1 VAVKPIIITC
11 LANKKQGAKIKTA
24 ICEVT
29 AMGNILIGT
38 CSWTD
43 PTLIESGRFYPDW
56 ARSAEAR
63 LQYYA
68 SQFGLVEVD
77 SSYYALPSEKTSRL
91 WVERTGGKFIFD
103 IKAFRLFTQHPTP
116 LSALPKDVREVLP
129 LNIKG
134 KVSLYQRNMPVELV
148 NELWSRFERALLP
161 LDSAG
166 KLGVVLF
173 QFPPWFYSGEQ
184 QCNYILSCQ
193 ERLPQYQIAIEFRH
207 NSWINERSEEQT
219 LSFLRD
225 NDLPFVCVDEPQG
238 FHSSIPPVAEATSDI
253 ALVRF
258 HGRNREM
265 WEKKGISVTQRFN
278 YLYSEEELQEW
289 VPRIKELAAKTRQ
302 LHVLFN
308 NCHQDKAVVNA
319 HQVGFMLD

>member
-1 VAVKPIIITC
+1 
-11 LANKKQGAKIKTA
+11 
-24 ICEVT
+24 
-29 AMGNILIGT
+29 MGEILIGT

-43 PTLIESGRFYPDW
+43 PTLIKSGRFYPGW

-68 SQFGLVEVD
+68 SQFNIVEVD
-77 SSYYALPSEKTSRL
+77 SSYYALPNERTSRL
-91 WVERTGGKFIFD
+91 WVERTGDRFIFD

-116 LSALPKDVREVLP
+116 LVALPKDIREALP
-129 LNIKG
+129 PEAKERANI
-134 KVSLYQRNMPVELV
+134 YHRDMPPELV
-148 NELWSRFERALLP
+148 NELWNRLERALLP
-161 LDSAG
+161 LNSTG

-184 QCNYILSCQ
+184 QHDYILSCK
-193 ERLPQYQIAIEFRH
+193 ERLPQYTIAIEFRH
-207 NSWINERSEEQT
+207 NSWVNEKNIDRT
-219 LSFLRD
+219 LTFLRD
-225 NDLPFVCVDEPQG
+225 NNLPFVCVDEPQG
-238 FHSSIPPVAEATSDI
+238 FGSSIPPLAEATSDI

-258 HGRNREM
+258 HGRNQEM

-278 YLYSEEELQEW
+278 YLYSEKELQEW

-319 HQVGFMLD
+319 RQVSFMLD